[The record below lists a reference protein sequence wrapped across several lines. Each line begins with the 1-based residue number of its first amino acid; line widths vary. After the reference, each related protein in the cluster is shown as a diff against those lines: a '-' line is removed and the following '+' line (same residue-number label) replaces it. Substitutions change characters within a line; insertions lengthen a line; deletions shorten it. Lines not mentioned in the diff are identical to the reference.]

1 MAIRFAD
8 HLREIP
14 EYIPGKPV
22 EELERELGIQ
32 EAVKMASN
40 EIFWS
45 PPSRVR
51 QAISDKLKQLN
62 AYPDSGCFLLRERL
76 GKKFRVDPNQVIVGH
91 GSNYLIELIARS
103 VLNPGDEGM
112 TCEPSFAFYRRAIK
126 GALGNHQSI
135 PLRNFELDVEDLLKG
150 LSKRTRLIFVG
161 SPNNPTGKIIPFP
174 KLRLLMNRLNPDI
187 LVVLDEAY
195 FDYVDSADAKSGL
208 DLLREHQNLMIL
220 RTFSKIH
227 ALAGLRIGYGIAYAP
242 IIESLMKLYLPF
254 NVGTLAQ
261 AAALAFLEEEG
272 FTKEV
277 KRVNREGKEYLYQSL
292 AEMGLDYVPTEANF
306 ILVRVGKATMVYEQ
320 LLRKGIIV
328 RDLTPWKLPDHIRVT
343 ISLAENNERFI
354 KELRSVLSDRSFPQ
368 GLSMGRTKE
377 P

>member
-1 MAIRFAD
+1 MAISFAD
-8 HLREIP
+8 HLKEIP

-32 EAVKMASN
+32 EAIKMASN
-40 EIFWS
+40 ENFWG

-51 QAISDKLKQLN
+51 QAISDQLKQLN

-76 GKKFRVDPNQVIVGH
+76 GKKFGVDPNQVVVGH

-112 TCEPSFAFYRRAIK
+112 TCEPSFVFYRRAIK

-135 PLRNFELDVEDLLKG
+135 PLRNFEVEVEDLLKG

-174 KLRLLMNRLNPDI
+174 KLKLLMNRLNPDI

-195 FDYVDSADAKSGL
+195 FDYVDSADARSGL
-208 DLLREHQNLMIL
+208 DLQGEHQNLMIL

-227 ALAGLRIGYGIAYAP
+227 ALAGLRIGYGIADAP
-242 IIESLMKLYLPF
+242 IIQSFMKLYLPF

-261 AAALAFLEEEG
+261 AAALAFLEEES
-272 FTKEV
+272 FTNEV
-277 KRVNREGKEYLYQSL
+277 KRINRQGKEYLYKAL
-292 AEMGLDYVPTEANF
+292 TEGGLEYVPTEANF
-306 ILVRVGKATMVYEQ
+306 ILIRVGRATEVYEQ

-328 RDLTPWKLPDHIRVT
+328 RDMTPWKLPDHIRVT
-343 ISLAENNERFI
+343 ISLPENNERFI
-354 KELRSVLSDRSFPQ
+354 RELRIVLADR
-368 GLSMGRTKE
+368 
-377 P
+377 

>member
-1 MAIRFAD
+1 
-8 HLREIP
+8 
-14 EYIPGKPV
+14 
-22 EELERELGIQ
+22 
-32 EAVKMASN
+32 
-40 EIFWS
+40 
-45 PPSRVR
+45 
-51 QAISDKLKQLN
+51 
-62 AYPDSGCFLLRERL
+62 
-76 GKKFRVDPNQVIVGH
+76 
-91 GSNYLIELIARS
+91 
-103 VLNPGDEGM
+103 
-112 TCEPSFAFYRRAIK
+112 
-126 GALGNHQSI
+126 
-135 PLRNFELDVEDLLKG
+135 VEDLLKG

-195 FDYVDSADAKSGL
+195 FDYVDSAETRSGL

>member
-8 HLREIP
+8 HLRGIP

-32 EAVKMASN
+32 EAIKMASN
-40 EIFWS
+40 ENFWS
-45 PPSRVR
+45 PPSSVR

-135 PLRNFELDVEDLLKG
+135 PLRNFEVEVEDLLKG

-195 FDYVDSADAKSGL
+195 FDYVDSADTRSGL

-227 ALAGLRIGYGIAYAP
+227 ALAGLRIGYGIADAP

-254 NVGTLAQ
+254 NVGILDQ
-261 AAALAFLEEEG
+261 AAALAVLEEED
-272 FTKEV
+272 FLREI
-277 KRVNREGKEYLYQSL
+277 RRINQEGKRYFYKALDDL
-292 AEMGLDYVPTEANF
+292 GLEFIPTDANF
-306 ILVRVGKATMVYEQ
+306 ILIRVGKATEVYER

-328 RDLTPWKLPDHIRVT
+328 RDMAPWKLPDHIRVT
-343 ISLAENNERFI
+343 ISVPQNNERFI
-354 KELRSVLSDRSFPQ
+354 RELGAVLANRSFQQ
-368 GLSMGRTKE
+368 G